1 MKMALNS
8 FFFLWGGG
16 GGGGG
21 GVLEE
26 VETLR
31 EARPLLN
38 QGQSKIII
46 CSFTIP

>member
-1 MKMALNS
+1 MKMAIPS
-8 FFFLWGGG
+8 FLL
-16 GGGGG
+16 GG
-21 GVLEE
+21 GVPEE
-26 VETLR
+26 VKTLG